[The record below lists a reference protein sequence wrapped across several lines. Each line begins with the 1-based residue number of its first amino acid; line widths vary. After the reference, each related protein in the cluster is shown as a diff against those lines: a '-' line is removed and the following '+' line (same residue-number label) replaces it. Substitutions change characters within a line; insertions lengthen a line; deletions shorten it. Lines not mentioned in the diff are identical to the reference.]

1 MHIRI
6 MANDASNTDLII
18 SNSLKIFSTD
28 LSVELKKA
36 ALESKVADTFALIKS
51 IKTTVSGN
59 ALRLNFNEY
68 GRFVDMGVGKGVPL
82 GSKGSDNFTKYR
94 RVDGKL
100 KFYGR
105 KPRTWYSKTAYS
117 MLGNLKGSIY
127 RNLSDALKSDIKNQL
142 ENKIL

>member
-127 RNLSDALKSDIKNQL
+127 RNLSDAIKSDIKNQI
-142 ENKIL
+142 ENKLR